1 MMLGVRSS
9 KFEVRGGSS
18 GFEASNLEP
27 RTLIASCL
35 TAVLCL
41 ALLAAPADA
50 AEITP
55 HRFVAPNGLTVLVV
69 EQHAL
74 PIVQIEALV
83 KTGSVQDPPEKAG
96 LANLTAGLLDEG
108 TTTRSATQLAEQIE
122 FVGGALEVK
131 TTHDFTT
138 AAARVLTK
146 DTDLGFE
153 LLADILLR
161 PAFPEAELARVKK
174 LVLGEIT
181 AQKDEPGAVAG
192 KAFSRLVFDGHP
204 YSWPVNGTE
213 ETLPAIDRADVQA
226 FHARE
231 YLPNRTIL
239 AVVGDVTVERV
250 RALVEK
256 HFGSWQQGPEPE
268 RTAGAPAAIDKPVV
282 ELIDKEL
289 TQTTLVLGHLGI
301 SRTNP
306 DFYAITVMNYILGA
320 GGFSSRLM
328 DSIRDKQGLAYGV
341 MSQFEPRA
349 VPGPFLVSLQT
360 RNATANQALAGVL
373 KELRAMQTAPVSAKE
388 LAEAKSYL
396 IGSFPMRF
404 DTTHKLAEVLCQV
417 EFYGLGPDYFT
428 QYPSWIAKVTADDVV
443 RVAKQYLHPD
453 RYALVAVGKM
463 AEAKL
468 KQP

>member
-1 MMLGVRSS
+1 MSQAGFGVRGSR
-9 KFEVRGGSS
+9 FEVPGPRFQLRTSN
-18 GFEASNLEP
+18 FELLKFIVA
-27 RTLIASCL
+27 IACL
-35 TAVLCL
+35 VFL
-41 ALLAAPADA
+41 ATSVHA
-50 AEITP
+50 AEIKP
-55 HRFVAPNGLTVLVV
+55 QRFVTPNGLTVLVV

-74 PIVQIEALV
+74 PIVQVQALV

-108 TTTRSATQLAEQIE
+108 TATRSATQLAEQIE

-138 AAARVLTK
+138 AASRVLAK
-146 DTDLGFE
+146 DADLGFE
-153 LLADILLR
+153 LLADILLH
-161 PAFPEAELARVKK
+161 PSFPEPELERVRK
-174 LVLGEIT
+174 LILGEIT
-181 AQKDEPGAVAG
+181 AQKDDPGSVAG

-204 YSWPVNGTE
+204 YSWPVNGTD
-213 ETLPAIDRADVQA
+213 ETLPAIGRADVQA

-239 AVVGDVTVERV
+239 AVVGDITVEQV

-256 HFGSWQQGPEPE
+256 HFASWPKGPEPA
-268 RTAGAPAAIDKPVV
+268 RTAAAPAAIAKPVV
-282 ELIDKEL
+282 QLIDKEL

-306 DFYAITVMNYILGA
+306 DYYAVTVMNYILGA

-341 MSQFEPRA
+341 ISQFEPRA
-349 VPGPFLVSLQT
+349 TSGPFLVSLQT

-373 KELRAMQTAPVSAKE
+373 KELHAMKAAPVSARE
-388 LAEAKSYL
+388 LSEARSYL

-417 EFYGLGPDYFT
+417 EFYGLGLDYFT
-428 QYPSWIAKVTADDVV
+428 QYPAWIARVTADDVI